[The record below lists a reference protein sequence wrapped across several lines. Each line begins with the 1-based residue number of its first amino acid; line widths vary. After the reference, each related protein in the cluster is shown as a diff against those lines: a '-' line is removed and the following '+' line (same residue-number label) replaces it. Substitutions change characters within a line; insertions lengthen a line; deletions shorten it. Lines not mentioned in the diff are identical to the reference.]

1 MPPPG
6 PATPARPTAP
16 PPEPR
21 ELHALTRGALRYTGV
36 ARSRSDRIDVTR
48 AATEDRVV
56 VTENATDF
64 LPLLDE
70 MIAAGDTVPA
80 VVIALKRSL
89 PRRAGA
95 LPHALVGRLVQW
107 ADANP
112 EPYRHAHLLG

>member
-1 MPPPG
+1 VRFLIDEMFG
-6 PATPARPTAP
+6 AEVAICLVEAGHDGVHVADLGLCGAT
-16 PPEPR
+16 
-21 ELHALTRGALRYTGV
+21 
-36 ARSRSDRIDVTR
+36 DRDVVTR

-56 VTENATDF
+56 VTENAADF

-95 LPHALVGRLVQW
+95 LHHAQVGRLVQW

-112 EPYRHAHLLG
+112 EPYRHAHWLG